1 MPSAPDAAA
10 PKTTLGDHLR
20 VAWLAVRTMAG
31 ALPFLVFLPLSPI
44 LTPWLKARAR
54 KLLGGTPPP
63 LADAPATAAG
73 LCDGATV
80 FVVAGEASGDQLAA
94 RVIRRARE
102 ACPGLRVR
110 GYGGPALA
118 AAGAELDKD
127 ITSHAAYG
135 FTAVVASLG
144 TWWRLCAETLARF
157 REEPPDV
164 LLTVDFPGL
173 NCRLAEWAKKRG
185 VRTVHLVAPQIWAH
199 TPWRILRWRKAVD
212 TILATFPFEPLL
224 FEASGLPTHYVGHP
238 LFEAP
243 LPPARTDAAFPGDA
257 ASEGAAI
264 VELWPGSRRAEIK
277 RNTPILVEAAELI
290 ERELPHARFVLRLA
304 SAEHET
310 LFRHRARAARW
321 QPSHIEAT
329 SGDIPAPLAGTIP
342 LLGAVAASGTATAQ
356 LAVDLVPTAVYY
368 RLSLFEWVFAQGLIT
383 SPWIALANLVCG
395 RQVLRERLCWAPN
408 AGESIARDFLDTA
421 GTEAAWADTRHALT
435 EVRARMETKHVAQ
448 RAAGWL
454 LAETATQVSRQA

>member
-1 MPSAPDAAA
+1 MPDEAGSQAPQA
-10 PKTTLGDHLR
+10 TWGDHLR
-20 VAWLAVRTMAG
+20 VAWLLVRTLAG
-31 ALPFLVFLPLSPI
+31 AVPFMFFLPLSPI

-54 KLLGGTPPP
+54 KRLGGTPPP
-63 LADAPATAAG
+63 LADAPESAAA
-73 LCDGATV
+73 LCEGATV

-94 RVIRRARE
+94 RVIARARE

-110 GYGGPALA
+110 GYGGPALT
-118 AAGAELDKD
+118 AAGADLDKD

-157 REEPPDV
+157 REDPPDV

-199 TPWRILRWRKAVD
+199 TPWRILRWRRAVD

-224 FEASGLPTHYVGHP
+224 FEASGLHTQYVGHP

-243 LPPARTDAAFPGDA
+243 LPPARTETAFPEEA
-257 ASEGAAI
+257 AV

-277 RNTPILVEAAELI
+277 RNTPLLVEAAELI
-290 ERELPHARFVLRLA
+290 ERELPATRFVLRLA
-304 SAEHET
+304 RAEHEA
-310 LFRHRARAARW
+310 LFRARARAARW
-321 QPSHIEAT
+321 QPAHIEAT
-329 SGDIPAPLAGTIP
+329 TGEVEHDAP

-383 SPWIALANLVCG
+383 SPWIALANLVLG

-408 AGESIARDFLDTA
+408 AGEAIARDFLETA
-421 GTEAAWADTRHALT
+421 GTASSWATTRAALT
-435 EVRARMETKHVAQ
+435 EVRARMETEHVAH

-454 LAETATQVSRQA
+454 LAETAAQVERSGQD